1 MDSEPEAFRTERC
14 EDGNF
19 GLLELISAA
28 DRMTGSGKA
37 EISLELYEL
46 WLRHHPADPLR
57 YVAYFNQG
65 TLLSQTGHTE
75 QAATAF
81 AEAIGLAPTFLPAYV
96 NAGLALERLG
106 RRGEAINCWLQAVDR
121 VVPIDGACIGHKTQA
136 LRHLA
141 RVFKSIGDVGRSEE
155 ALRRC
160 LDIDPHQRDVIQ
172 HWIAVREMQCKWP
185 VVAPW
190 GTLTQSGLMA
200 AFSPLGLAIHT
211 NDPAVPVGQCLACF

>member
-106 RRGEAINCWLQAVDR
+106 RRRRGDQL
-121 VVPIDGACIGHKTQA
+121 
-136 LRHLA
+136 LA
-141 RVFKSIGDVGRSEE
+141 PGR
-155 ALRRC
+155 
-160 LDIDPHQRDVIQ
+160 
-172 HWIAVREMQCKWP
+172 
-185 VVAPW
+185 
-190 GTLTQSGLMA
+190 
-200 AFSPLGLAIHT
+200 
-211 NDPAVPVGQCLACF
+211 